1 MVDVSY
7 FIGLKAHCQGV
18 LYANSIFFM
27 NLRNV
32 FIMNLKRVRKEKK
45 ISQMRLAELCESST
59 SYIGEIEIGQ
69 KFPSIEMIE
78 KIARALEVRPFLLF
92 LDAQDAML
100 FSDEDFRKRRA
111 LVEKIQKSVEEI
123 VMGDWG

>member
-1 MVDVSY
+1 MDLRHI
-7 FIGLKAHCQGV
+7 FIT
-18 LYANSIFFM
+18 
-27 NLRNV
+27 
-32 FIMNLKRVRKEKK
+32 NLKRLRKERKV
-45 ISQMRLAELCESST
+45 SQMRLAELCETST
-59 SYIGEIEIGQ
+59 NYIGQIEIGQ

-100 FSDEDFRKRRA
+100 FSDENFRKRRA

>member
-7 FIGLKAHCQGV
+7 FIGLKAHCQVV

>member
-1 MVDVSY
+1 MIDIAY

-27 NLRNV
+27 DLRNV

-78 KIARALEVRPFLLF
+78 KIARALKVRPFLLF

>member
-1 MVDVSY
+1 
-7 FIGLKAHCQGV
+7 
-18 LYANSIFFM
+18 
-27 NLRNV
+27 
-32 FIMNLKRVRKEKK
+32 MNLKRVRKEKK

-92 LDAQDAML
+92 LDTQDAML

>member
-1 MVDVSY
+1 
-7 FIGLKAHCQGV
+7 
-18 LYANSIFFM
+18 
-27 NLRNV
+27 
-32 FIMNLKRVRKEKK
+32 
-45 ISQMRLAELCESST
+45 MRLAELCESST

-92 LDAQDAML
+92 LDTQDAML
-100 FSDEDFRKRRA
+100 FSDEDSRKRRA

>member
-1 MVDVSY
+1 
-7 FIGLKAHCQGV
+7 
-18 LYANSIFFM
+18 
-27 NLRNV
+27 
-32 FIMNLKRVRKEKK
+32 
-45 ISQMRLAELCESST
+45 MRLAELCETST
-59 SYIGEIEIGQ
+59 NYIGQIEIGQ

-92 LDAQDAML
+92 LDTQDAML

>member
-1 MVDVSY
+1 MLIAY
-7 FIGLKAHCQGV
+7 
-18 LYANSIFFM
+18 FFM
-27 NLRNV
+27 DLRNV

-78 KIARALEVRPFLLF
+78 KIALALEVRPFLLF

>member
-1 MVDVSY
+1 MW
-7 FIGLKAHCQGV
+7 FILSGLKPIVKGFYMLIA
-18 LYANSIFFM
+18 YFFM

-32 FIMNLKRVRKEKK
+32 FIINLKRVRKEKK

>member
-1 MVDVSY
+1 MD
-7 FIGLKAHCQGV
+7 
-18 LYANSIFFM
+18 
-27 NLRNV
+27 LRNV

-92 LDAQDAML
+92 LDTQDAML

-111 LVEKIQKSVEEI
+111 LMEKIQKSVEEI

>member
-1 MVDVSY
+1 MD
-7 FIGLKAHCQGV
+7 
-18 LYANSIFFM
+18 
-27 NLRNV
+27 LRNV

-92 LDAQDAML
+92 LDTQDAML

>member
-1 MVDVSY
+1 
-7 FIGLKAHCQGV
+7 
-18 LYANSIFFM
+18 
-27 NLRNV
+27 
-32 FIMNLKRVRKEKK
+32 
-45 ISQMRLAELCESST
+45 MRLAELCETST
-59 SYIGEIEIGQ
+59 NYIGQIEIGQ

-78 KIARALEVRPFLLF
+78 KIARAREVRPFLLF
-92 LDAQDAML
+92 LDTQDAML